1 MMKIGDLVFYWPLFA
16 QEAECAVVLLERE
29 SDEDAIYEDKT
40 PKPAWRVLLDGKYR
54 WILERDLRSMKV
66 VQ

>member
-1 MMKIGDLVFYWPLFA
+1 MEAGDLVLYWPLFA

-29 SDEDAIYEDKT
+29 SDENAIYEDKA
-40 PKPAWRVLLDGKYR
+40 PKPAWRVLLDGKYQ
-54 WILERDLRSMKV
+54 WILERDLRSIKV